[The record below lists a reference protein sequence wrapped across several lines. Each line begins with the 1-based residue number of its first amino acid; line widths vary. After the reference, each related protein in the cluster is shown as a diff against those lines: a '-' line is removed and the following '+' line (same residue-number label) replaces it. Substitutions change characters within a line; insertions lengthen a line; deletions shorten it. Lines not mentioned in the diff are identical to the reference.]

1 MYCTIYAIISTKG
14 VSMKTQL
21 TTLLLIIQ
29 DSRIL
34 LAEKKRG
41 FGVGK
46 YNGIGGKVEP
56 NETIEEAMIRETKE
70 EIGVTPT
77 NYHKQATITFDE
89 WVNDEE
95 KQVIMSVFVAKDYI
109 GEIIE
114 TEEMKPM
121 WFDISNIPYEKM
133 FEDDKTWLPEILKG
147 HSLNATFVFDKN
159 FKMLSSKMD
168 ILD

>member
-1 MYCTIYAIISTKG
+1 
-14 VSMKTQL
+14 MKTQL

-29 DSRIL
+29 DNNIL

-41 FGVGK
+41 FGAGK

-56 NETIEEAMIRETKE
+56 NETIEEAMIRETQE
-70 EIGVTPT
+70 EIGVTPI
-77 NYHKQATITFDE
+77 NYKKQATITFDE
-89 WVNDEE
+89 WVNGEE

-109 GEIIE
+109 GKIIE

-121 WFDISNIPYEKM
+121 WFETNNIPYEKM

-147 HSLNATFVFDKN
+147 NTLNASFVFDKD
-159 FKMLSSKMD
+159 FKMLSSKID
-168 ILD
+168 IID

>member
-1 MYCTIYAIISTKG
+1 
-14 VSMKTQL
+14 MKTQL

-29 DSRIL
+29 DNNIL

-41 FGVGK
+41 FGAGK

-56 NETIEEAMIRETKE
+56 NETIEQAMIRETQE
-70 EIGVTPT
+70 EIGVTPI
-77 NYHKQATITFDE
+77 NYKKQATITFDE
-89 WVNDEE
+89 WVNGEE

-109 GEIIE
+109 GKIIE

-121 WFDISNIPYEKM
+121 WFETNNIPYEKM

-147 HSLNATFVFDKN
+147 NTLNASFVFDKD
-159 FKMLSSKMD
+159 FKMLSSKID
-168 ILD
+168 IID

>member
-1 MYCTIYAIISTKG
+1 
-14 VSMKTQL
+14 MKTQL

-29 DSRIL
+29 DNNIL

-41 FGVGK
+41 FGAGK
-46 YNGIGGKVEP
+46 YNAIGGKVEP
-56 NETIEEAMIRETKE
+56 NETIEEAMIRETQE

-77 NYHKQATITFDE
+77 NYKKQATITFDE
-89 WVNDEE
+89 WVNGEE

-109 GEIIE
+109 GKIIE

-121 WFDISNIPYEKM
+121 WFDIKNIPYEKM

-147 HSLNATFVFDKN
+147 NTLNASFVFDKD
-159 FKMLSSKMD
+159 FKMLSSKID
-168 ILD
+168 IID

>member
-1 MYCTIYAIISTKG
+1 
-14 VSMKTQL
+14 MKTQL

-29 DSRIL
+29 DNNIL

-41 FGVGK
+41 FGAGK

-56 NETIEEAMIRETKE
+56 NETIEEAMIRETQE
-70 EIGVTPT
+70 EIGVTPI
-77 NYHKQATITFDE
+77 NYKKQATITFDE
-89 WVNDEE
+89 WVNGEE

-109 GEIIE
+109 GKIIE

-121 WFDISNIPYEKM
+121 WFETNNIPYEKM

-147 HSLNATFVFDKN
+147 NTLNASFSFDKD
-159 FKMLSSKMD
+159 FKMLSSKID
-168 ILD
+168 IID

>member
-1 MYCTIYAIISTKG
+1 
-14 VSMKTQL
+14 MKTQL

-29 DSRIL
+29 DNNIL

-41 FGVGK
+41 FGAGK

-56 NETIEEAMIRETKE
+56 NETIEEAMIRETQE
-70 EIGVTPT
+70 EIGVTPI
-77 NYHKQATITFDE
+77 NYKKQATITFDE
-89 WVNDEE
+89 WVNGEE

-109 GEIIE
+109 GKIIE

-121 WFDISNIPYEKM
+121 WFETNNIPYEKM

-147 HSLNATFVFDKN
+147 NSLNASFVFDKD
-159 FKMLSSKMD
+159 FKMLSSKID
-168 ILD
+168 IID